1 MSPVGHI
8 ASKYNFR
15 IAHTAMNKYL
25 AQVNIPLSLFGSL
38 STSTDTPFTKDPNLA
53 GHSFCN

>member
-15 IAHTAMNKYL
+15 IAHTAMSKYL

-38 STSTDTPFTKDPNLA
+38 SRLEPVLHVLEPA
-53 GHSFCN
+53 